1 MKNINKNSCCG
12 LALRAVCVSLLMVMI
27 LLLAPLC
34 IPSLA
39 APMTTSEIERQIK
52 AEEKRLKLL
61 ESRIAEARKKQQEAA
76 KTEKKV
82 IGDINYLSSEMSKM
96 EQQLKVSLLRRSKVQ
111 GKLSNTVAEISTT
124 SKRIEDV
131 KKLLSKRLVAM
142 YKYGGIAEFSLF
154 MSAGGA
160 QDALSTS
167 YLLAKIAEQDRAL
180 INDLATQKVRLNRSK
195 ESLVKQ
201 KAELEQHNRQLQG
214 QKTSIQRTT
223 QERNRL
229 LAQTRKDKA
238 LFQAQEEELL
248 RASKD
253 LQRKVTS
260 LLAAKKKQQELEKG
274 RPTPNYYKGG
284 RLAWP
289 LRGKINS
296 PYGYR
301 VHPVFKTRT
310 MHTGLDID
318 GNTGDPVRAAADG
331 EVLYTGWLRGYGQVV
346 VLDHGANLTT
356 VYAHLSAI
364 TTSENAKVRV
374 GEVIGKVGA
383 TGIATGSHLHFE
395 VRVNGDTTDPMKY
408 LQ

>member
-1 MKNINKNSCCG
+1 MTRPNMIG
-12 LALRAVCVSLLMVMI
+12 VMCVSLL
-27 LLLAPLC
+27 
-34 IPSLA
+34 LA
-39 APMTTSEIERQIK
+39 AVLCLFPLSLPSSANPKGTSEIEKQIK
-52 AEEKRLKLL
+52 AEERRLKLL
-61 ESRIAEARKKQQEAA
+61 ESRIAETRRKQQEAV
-76 KTEKKV
+76 KIEKKV
-82 IGDINYLSSEMSKM
+82 IGDINHLSSEMSKM
-96 EQQLKVSLLRRSKVQ
+96 EQKLKISVLKRNKVQ
-111 GKLSNTVAEISTT
+111 GKLSSTVTEISVT
-124 SKRIEDV
+124 SKRIEEV
-131 KKLLSKRLVAM
+131 KKLLSKRLIAM
-142 YKYGGIAEFSLF
+142 YKYGGIAEFNLF

-167 YLLAKIAEQDRAL
+167 YLLAKIAEQDKSL
-180 INDLATQKVRLNRSK
+180 ISDLASQKAILNRSK
-195 ESLVKQ
+195 ESLAKQ
-201 KAELEQHNRQLQG
+201 KSELERHNQALQG
-214 QKTSIQRTT
+214 QKTSIQKTT
-223 QERNRL
+223 VERNRL
-229 LAQTRKDKA
+229 LERTRKEKA

-289 LRGKINS
+289 LRGKITS

-301 VHPVFKTRT
+301 VHPVFKTKT

-318 GNTGDPVRAAADG
+318 GNTGDPVRAASDG
-331 EVLYTGWLRGYGQVV
+331 EVLYTGWLRGYGQVI

-364 TTSENAKVRV
+364 NTTENAKVRT

-383 TGIATGSHLHFE
+383 TGIAAGSHLHFE
-395 VRVNGDTTDPMKY
+395 VRVNGNTTDPMKY

>member
-1 MKNINKNSCCG
+1 MTRQNTIRIIASLFFAVALCLG
-12 LALRAVCVSLLMVMI
+12 LFI
-27 LLLAPLC
+27 L
-34 IPSLA
+34 PSEA
-39 APMTTSEIERQIK
+39 SSKATSEIEKQIK

-61 ESRIAEARKKQQEAA
+61 ESRIAETRRKQEEAA

-96 EQQLKVSLLRRSKVQ
+96 EQKLRISILKRNKVQ
-111 GKLSNTVAEISTT
+111 GRLSNTVTEIAVT

-131 KKLLSKRLVAM
+131 KKLLSKRMIAM

-167 YLLAKIAEQDRAL
+167 YLLAKIAEQDKAL
-180 INDLATQKVRLNRSK
+180 INDLASQKALLNRSK

-201 KAELEQHNRQLQG
+201 KSELEQHNRALQG
-214 QKTSIQRTT
+214 QKTSIQKTT
-223 QERNRL
+223 QERNKL
-229 LAQTRKDKA
+229 LERTRRDKA

-289 LRGKINS
+289 LRGKITS

-301 VHPVFKTRT
+301 VHPVFKTKT

-318 GNTGDPVRAAADG
+318 GNTGDPVRAASDG
-331 EVLYTGWLRGYGQVV
+331 EVLYTGWLRGYGQVI

-364 TTSENAKVRV
+364 VTSENAKVRA

-395 VRVNGDTTDPMKY
+395 VRVNGDTTDPMRY